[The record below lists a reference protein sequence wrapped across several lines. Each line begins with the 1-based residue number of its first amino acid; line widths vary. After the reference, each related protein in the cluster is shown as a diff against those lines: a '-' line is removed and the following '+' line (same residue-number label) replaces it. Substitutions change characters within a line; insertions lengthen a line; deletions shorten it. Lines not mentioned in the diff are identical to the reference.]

1 MWMHYHSDHL
11 FIHPHLLN
19 SMLYMFVPPGCCDE
33 PERVASIASAS
44 ASVFVFVHLAYCT
57 RESVGAE
64 FGDLVK

>member
-1 MWMHYHSDHL
+1 
-11 FIHPHLLN
+11 
-19 SMLYMFVPPGCCDE
+19 MLYMFVPPGCCDE

>member
-1 MWMHYHSDHL
+1 MDALSLRPSVYTSTSL
-11 FIHPHLLN
+11 ELN
-19 SMLYMFVPPGCCDE
+19 MFEPPGCCDE

-44 ASVFVFVHLAYCT
+44 VFVFAHVAYCT